1 MAYRRRRK
9 NEIRPF
15 ACFYLRWIIKCYFAA
30 EMSRSNDQ
38 PVYDVPPFYADHVFD
53 LMRGAWS
60 PFFDFCRL
68 FVTTVKL
75 ARWNGSASGERRC
88 ITVNCYRCIRSGFY
102 RFFFFLHCVYEVYD
116 RRRIAW
122 LYPLQKLTNLGI
134 TNVFLD
140 RIVLK
145 IEFERKDDDFLV
157 VFLKLYVESS
167 NIVLRFIQTF
177 KRQIVKTSVFRECGG
192 WA

>member
-1 MAYRRRRK
+1 MKYLFVDDRRIMAYRRRTK

-30 EMSRSNDQ
+30 EISRSNDQ

-75 ARWNGSASGERRC
+75 ARWNGSASRERRC

-102 RFFFFLHCVYEVYD
+102 RFFFFLHCVHEVAIED
-116 RRRIAW
+116 VSR
-122 LYPLQKLTNLGI
+122 G
-134 TNVFLD
+134 FLSTSTID
-140 RIVLK
+140 KPWNNERFFS
-145 IEFERKDDDFLV
+145 IEL
-157 VFLKLYVESS
+157 FLKLNS
-167 NIVLRFIQTF
+167 
-177 KRQIVKTSVFRECGG
+177 REETTIF
-192 WA
+192 